1 MSASIP
7 NPALDPAVI
16 RAREVE
22 DVAVGDQI
30 IRHRLSNRLI
40 HWSVA
45 LAFTVALLTGM
56 PIWTPIFGWM
66 AALFGGLSVCRWL
79 HPWAGSI
86 FFLASLV
93 MFFRWL
99 REMVLLPSEK
109 DWFGAKLFAYMRHET
124 IDDSETGKYNGGQKI
139 FFFAVSL
146 GALGLLASG
155 LILWFPLSFPQ
166 WLREL
171 GILLHEITFI
181 LFAVAIVFHIYLG
194 TGAEPGTFR
203 SMTRGT
209 VARSWARLHHPR
221 WYREITGDQ
230 SRHP

>member
-1 MSASIP
+1 
-7 NPALDPAVI
+7 
-16 RAREVE
+16 
-22 DVAVGDQI
+22 
-30 IRHRLSNRLI
+30 
-40 HWSVA
+40 
-45 LAFTVALLTGM
+45 
-56 PIWTPIFGWM
+56 M

-79 HPWAGSI
+79 HPWAGST
-86 FFLASLV
+86 FFLASIV

-99 REMVLLPSEK
+99 SEMILLSSEK

-124 IDDSETGKYNGGQKI
+124 IDDWETGKYNGGQKI

-209 VARSWARLHHPR
+209 VPRSWARLHHPR
-221 WYREITGDQ
+221 WYRDVTGDQ